1 MENRL
6 IIYAYE
12 TMRIGRN
19 DDDDDDDDGGGGGG
33 RPLINMQLFLLLTH

>member
-1 MENRL
+1 
-6 IIYAYE
+6 
-12 TMRIGRN
+12 MRIGRN